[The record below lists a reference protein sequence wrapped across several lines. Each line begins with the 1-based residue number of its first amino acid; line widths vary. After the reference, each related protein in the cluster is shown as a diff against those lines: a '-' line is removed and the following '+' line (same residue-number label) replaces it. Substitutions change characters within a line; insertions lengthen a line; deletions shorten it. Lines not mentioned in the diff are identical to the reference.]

1 MGRRTFLA
9 GLTGLA
15 GLGATLVACAAP
27 ETREAGVTS
36 PAARRGRVTLSWPA
50 DTGYPSPFAFS
61 PVGPGGVVKLML
73 AYDTLTWKDRRGV
86 IPWLAERWSV
96 AADGRSYTF
105 TIRDGVRFHDG
116 TALTAEDVAFTFGYF
131 ARFPFKWTSTTVV
144 ERAEAIDGRTV
155 RIGLAAPHAP
165 FLEDIAGGVPILPRH
180 VWEPVGDPLA
190 FRGAGA
196 TVGSG
201 PFAFVSYADGRG
213 EYLYRAQD
221 QHFGGRP
228 AISELA
234 YVLVPDAQ
242 RTIALQTHAADLF
255 LATEYELVTAFAN
268 GEPYK
273 VFTTPGL
280 SVMRLIL
287 NVDRAPLS
295 NVQVRQAIAYALD
308 RGDIA
313 ARVTHAP
320 DVIVGSAGLIPP
332 DGRWASP
339 TVRRYPFDPSRARAL
354 LDGAG
359 LVDRDGDGFRELPG
373 GAPLTLDLIAN
384 PAIPDAGLVVAQ
396 LRDADLRVRIVS
408 GDAKTRTDLQQRRA
422 FHLALTSHIG
432 IGGDPDFL
440 RLWFSGAATN
450 AFAYG
455 DGLHSARFDTVAALQ
470 AREHDPAMRRAQVA
484 ELQDILAAELPT
496 LPLYYRRFYFVYD
509 PRAWDRWSNTAGGI
523 MNGIPLIDNKLAFL
537 D

>member
-1 MGRRTFLA
+1 MTLRVGRRTFLA
-9 GLTGLA
+9 GLGAVVVSCVAADPGA
-15 GLGATLVACAAP
+15 GPTSAAAP
-27 ETREAGVTS
+27 RTRL
-36 PAARRGRVTLSWPA
+36 TLSWPT

-61 PVGPGGVVKLML
+61 AVGPGGVVKLML
-73 AYDTLTWKDRRGV
+73 AYDTLTWKDGRGI

-96 AADGRSYTF
+96 AEDGRSYTF
-105 TIRDGVRFHDG
+105 AIRDGVRFHDG
-116 TALTAEDVAFTFGYF
+116 HPLTAEDVAFSFTYF
-131 ARFPFKWTSTTVV
+131 ARFPFKWTPTTVV
-144 ERAEAIDGRTV
+144 QRVEALDARTV
-155 RIGLAAPHAP
+155 RITLAVPHAP
-165 FLEDIAGGVPILPRH
+165 FLEDIAGSVPILPRH
-180 VWEPVGDPLA
+180 IWAPVTDPLA
-190 FRGAGA
+190 FRGDGA

-221 QHFGGRP
+221 RHFGGRP
-228 AISELA
+228 AVSELA

-242 RTIALQTHAADLF
+242 RTIALQTHAADVF

-268 GEPYK
+268 GDPYK

-287 NVDRAPLS
+287 NVDRAPLAD
-295 NVQVRQAIAYALD
+295 VRVRQAIAYALD

-320 DVIVGSAGLIPP
+320 DVVVGSAGLIPP
-332 DGRWASP
+332 DGAWASS
-339 TVRRYPFDPSRARAL
+339 TVRQYPFDPARARAL

-359 LVDRDGDGFRELPG
+359 LLDRDGDGLRELPD
-373 GAPLTLDLIAN
+373 GAPLTLDLLAN
-384 PAIPDAGLVVAQ
+384 PAIPDGGLVVAQ
-396 LRDADLRVRIVS
+396 LRAAGLNARIVS

-432 IGGDPDFL
+432 VGGDPDFL
-440 RLWFSGAATN
+440 RLFFSGAATN

-455 DGLHSARFDTVAALQ
+455 DALHSARFDTVAALQ
-470 AREHDPAMRRAQVA
+470 ARELDPARRRAQVA

-523 MNGIPLIDNKLAFL
+523 MNGIPLIDNKIAFL

>member
-1 MGRRTFLA
+1 MSLRVGRRTFLA
-9 GLTGLA
+9 GL
-15 GLGATLVACAAP
+15 GATLAACAASP
-27 ETREAGVTS
+27 VGE
-36 PAARRGRVTLSWPA
+36 PAAPSVSAAPRRGRVTLSWPA

-61 PVGPGGVVKLML
+61 AVGPGGVVKLML
-73 AYDTLTWKDRRGV
+73 AYDTLTWKDERGV
-86 IPWLAERWSV
+86 IPWLAERWTV

-116 TALTAEDVAFTFGYF
+116 QPLTAHDVAFTFGYF
-131 ARFPFKWTSTTVV
+131 ARFPFKWTSTSVV
-144 ERAEAIDGRTV
+144 QSADALDTRTV
-155 RIGLAAPHAP
+155 RVTLAVPHAP
-165 FLEDIAGGVPILPRH
+165 FIEDIAGSVPILPRH
-180 VWEPVGDPLA
+180 VWEPVADPLA
-190 FRGAGA
+190 FRGSGA

-201 PFAFVSYADGRG
+201 PFAFVSYAEGRG

-221 QHFGGRP
+221 LHFGGRP
-228 AISELA
+228 GVAEIA
-234 YVLVPDAQ
+234 YVLVPEAQ
-242 RTIALQTHAADLF
+242 RTIALQTHAADVF

-268 GEPYK
+268 GDPYR

-287 NVDRAPLS
+287 NVDRPPLTDLR
-295 NVQVRQAIAYALD
+295 VRQAIASALD
-308 RGDIA
+308 RGDLA

-320 DVIVGSAGLIPP
+320 DVTIGSAGLIPP
-332 DGRWASP
+332 DGRWYSP
-339 TVRRYPFDPSRARAL
+339 TVRRYPFDPGAARAL
-354 LDGAG
+354 LDAAG
-359 LVDRDGDGFRELPG
+359 LVDRDRDGFRALPG

-384 PAIPDAGLVVAQ
+384 PAIPDGGLVVAQ
-396 LRDADLRVRIVS
+396 LRDAGLRARIVS

-432 IGGDPDFL
+432 VGGDPDFL

-455 DGLHSARFDTVAALQ
+455 DALHNARFDIVAAAQ
-470 AREHDPAMRRAQVA
+470 AREQDPVARRAQIA
-484 ELQDILAAELPT
+484 ELQEILAAELPT
-496 LPLYYRRFYFVYD
+496 LALYYRRFYFVYD